1 MLQLWGPMPDPNPV
15 GDALQKMRSAKGS
28 DQFFLES
35 MSRGVVAVCDG
46 DIWETRDSWI
56 AGCNG

>member
-1 MLQLWGPMPDPNPV
+1 
-15 GDALQKMRSAKGS
+15 
-28 DQFFLES
+28 

-56 AGCNG
+56 AGCNDRYVILICDFGEAQN